1 MTENQ
6 SIQKVDQSDIVP
18 GRKIGLAEIMFD
30 LQKFEQVKQIAN
42 VFYNSALVP
51 SAIRGKSPGEGI
63 ANIILAFSL
72 ASEMQEN
79 PLILMQNVFFVG
91 GTPGWKTQYM
101 IAKAN
106 RSKIFAGR
114 INWRTTN
121 PNGNLTVTAYA
132 KLAGTGED
140 VEVSVDMA
148 MAKAE
153 DWTRNAKYKSMPEH
167 MLRWRAAAFL
177 IRLYAPEIMLG
188 YSTVEELET
197 MRSIPSAGADAKV
210 NDLLG
215 ALGLPAPGQVID
227 AEEGAPFDEEI
238 PPPDDDP
245 KPPMPPGGGAPPPAP
260 KSGPDL
266 AKLQSM
272 APTLRAKE
280 EPLKAP
286 PAPASQVVEVPKV
299 VELLGPQGPA
309 TAAQQSA
316 MERTEDRPDLHLWT
330 TDEAAA
336 LQAQISREMQEINA
350 ALARAGAAEMEKTKI
365 QTWADHL
372 DHFHSRGDSAR
383 LATELEKFRGVIE
396 KKEAEQKALA
406 AYAKPVQQPEPPSPP
421 RAILIINAAEQ
432 RGVISKDEAQSFRA
446 AYAGA
451 PDADAAAEEED
462 AILEALAEKEGG
474 ILLEAGRRAGL
485 VSPQPKREWLKAAPK
500 IEGGAWDRGIK
511 FLIGKGLAVKHGT
524 GSGSKYSVVPASL
537 AERATLSEVPKF
549 PVPASF
555 QPGETPIERANAWT
569 AAIISSAYV
578 KALIDDDRAQEL
590 EQAAREAYD
599 DRQLDSILAI
609 AQGLKARAAERG
621 IVLE

>member
-1 MTENQ
+1 MSENQ
-6 SIQKVDQSDIVP
+6 SIQRVSQQVEVMPS
-18 GRKIGLAEIMFD
+18 RRIGLAEIMFD
-30 LQKFEQVKQIAN
+30 LDRFEQVKKIAK
-42 VFYNSALVP
+42 VFYCSALVP
-51 SAIRGKSPGEGI
+51 AALRGKSETEGI

-72 ASEMQEN
+72 ASELKEN
-79 PLILMQNVFFVG
+79 PLVLMQNVFFVG
-91 GTPGWKTQYM
+91 GTPGWKTQYV

-106 RSKIFAGR
+106 RAKVFAGR
-114 INWRTTN
+114 INWRTTK
-121 PNGNLTVTAYA
+121 PDGVLTVTAFA
-132 KLAGTGED
+132 ALADTGEP
-140 VEVSVDMA
+140 VEATVDMT

-153 DWTRNAKYKSMPEH
+153 GWTKNSKYASMPEH

-177 IRLYAPEIMLG
+177 IRLYAPEVMLG
-188 YSTVEELET
+188 YSTIEELET
-197 MRSIPSAGADAKV
+197 TPMAPAPPAGADAKV

-238 PPPDDDP
+238 PSPDDDP
-245 KPPMPPGGGAPPPAP
+245 KPPTPPGGGAPPPAP
-260 KSGPDL
+260 KAGPDL

-272 APTLRAKE
+272 APTPRAKE
-280 EPLKAP
+280 EPPKAP
-286 PAPASQVVEVPKV
+286 PAPAGQMVEAVKV

-309 TAAQQSA
+309 TAEQQRALEQTESIHDLDADIAQ
-316 MERTEDRPDLHLWT
+316 
-330 TDEAAA
+330 
-336 LQAQISREMQEINA
+336 
-350 ALARAGAAEMEKTKI
+350 ALADAAGVGLEATKI
-365 QTWADHL
+365 KAWADHFA
-372 DHFHSRGDSAR
+372 DRKRKGIDISKVA
-383 LATELEKFRGVIE
+383 AELETLRGVIE
-396 KKEAEQKALA
+396 KKREERKPAPAVQ
-406 AYAKPVQQPEPPSPP
+406 PVQQPEPPAAP

-432 RGVISKDEAQSFRA
+432 RGVISKDEAQGFRA

-511 FLIGKGLAVKHGT
+511 FLTGKGLAVKHGT
-524 GSGSKYSVVPASL
+524 GGGSKYSVIPATL
-537 AERATLSEVPKF
+537 AERATLNEVPKF

>member
-1 MTENQ
+1 MAENQ

-215 ALGLPAPGQVID
+215 ALGLPASGQVID
-227 AEEGAPFDEEI
+227 AEEGASFDEEI

-245 KPPMPPGGGAPPPAP
+245 KPPMPPGGGAPPPDP

-272 APTLRAKE
+272 APTPRAKE

-316 MERTEDRPDLHLWT
+316 MEKTESIHDL
-330 TDEAAA
+330 DADI
-336 LQAQISREMQEINA
+336 AQ
-350 ALARAGAAEMEKTKI
+350 ALADAAGVGLEVTKI
-365 QTWADHL
+365 KAWADHFADRKRKGIELSKIQAEL
-372 DHFHSRGDSAR
+372 DT
-383 LATELEKFRGVIE
+383 LRGVIE
-396 KKEAEQKALA
+396 KKREER
-406 AYAKPVQQPEPPSPP
+406 KPAPAVQQPEPLAPP

-432 RGVISKDEAQSFRA
+432 RGVISKDEAQGFRA

-524 GSGSKYSVVPASL
+524 GSSSKYAVVPATL

-549 PVPASF
+549 PVPSNF

-609 AQGLKARAAERG
+609 ASGLKARAAERG